1 MTQDAATS
9 LVTDLRHSGI
19 QYARSWIDQLI
30 EWIDRTPGPS
40 WLFYAVALLA
50 FALANNAV
58 FWLDGSLATGSFD
71 VVRVIDSVFIVFF
84 VALYLDLN
92 LVASRSFH
100 IFRPLLKLPEADLRN
115 LEFRLTALPRWLG
128 WLALLVGI
136 GLGIASVRS
145 EPSAYRLDTART
157 LLPVIYQYAAQIFVI
172 ACMAALI
179 LQTIRQLRLVNDLH
193 RRASDIDLFHLAPVH
208 AFASLTARAG
218 TGLILFM
225 LFNGVLEASG
235 IPAAPLYVV
244 VAMGVLAIFVF
255 VMPLLGMRKRLKD
268 EKARLLTKTNE
279 AIKVTIGRIHNEVS
293 SNKYE
298 KISGMTT
305 AINALIAERQLIQ
318 GISTWPWEASTSRG
332 FASTLL
338 LPIIVWLVTR
348 LLGRLI

>member
-9 LVTDLRHSGI
+9 LVTDPRHSGNP
-19 QYARSWIDQLI
+19 YARSWIDQLI
-30 EWIDRTPGPS
+30 EWINRIPGPS

-84 VALYLDLN
+84 GALYVDLK
-92 LVASRSFH
+92 LLASRSFH
-100 IFRPLLKLPEADLRN
+100 IFRPLLKLPESDLRVM
-115 LEFRLTALPRWLG
+115 EFRLTALPRWLG

-136 GLGIASVRS
+136 GLGIVSVRS
-145 EPSAYRLDTART
+145 DPSAYGLDMART
-157 LLPVIYQYAAQIFVI
+157 VLPLIYQSAAQIFVI
-172 ACMAALI
+172 ASMAALI

-225 LFNGVLEASG
+225 LFNSVLEASG

-244 VAMGVLAIFVF
+244 VAIGALAIFVF
-255 VMPLLGMRKRLKD
+255 VMPLLGMRKRLRD
-268 EKARLLTKTNE
+268 EKARLLTETNE
-279 AIKVTIGRIHNEVS
+279 AIKVTIGRIHDEAS
-293 SNKYE
+293 SDKYE
-298 KISGMTT
+298 KISGMN
-305 AINALIAERQLIQ
+305 AAMNALIAERQLIQ
-318 GISTWPWEASTSRG
+318 GISIWPWEASTSRG

-338 LPIIVWLVTR
+338 LPIVIWLVTR
-348 LLGRLI
+348 LLGRFI